1 MNTMFE
7 HALLFVF
14 PAVMFLAAASDLA
27 SMTIPNRLS
36 LALVTGFAV
45 LAVLVG
51 MPFETALWHLGAA
64 AATLAVGFVLFAF
77 GWMGGGDAKLAAAT
91 ALWLGFALL
100 PDYIAVTAIIG
111 GVVTIGILILR
122 RWPLSEAA
130 RGRSWLVR
138 LHDKRN
144 GVPYGVALALA
155 ALIVFPHSPLPVLAL
170 AG

>member
-1 MNTMFE
+1 MFE

-14 PAVMFLAAASDLA
+14 PAVMLLAAASDIA

-36 LALVTGFAV
+36 LALVAGFAV
-45 LAVLVG
+45 LALLVG
-51 MPFETALWHLGAA
+51 MSPEAALWHLAAA

-91 ALWLGFALL
+91 ALWLGFGLL
-100 PDYIAVTAIIG
+100 PDYIAVTAVAG
-111 GVVTIGILILR
+111 GVVTIAILILR

-130 RGRSWLVR
+130 QGRSWLVR
-138 LHDKRN
+138 LHDSQN
-144 GVPYGVALALA
+144 GVPYGVALAVA
-155 ALIVFPHSPLPVLAL
+155 ALFVFPHSPLPLLAL